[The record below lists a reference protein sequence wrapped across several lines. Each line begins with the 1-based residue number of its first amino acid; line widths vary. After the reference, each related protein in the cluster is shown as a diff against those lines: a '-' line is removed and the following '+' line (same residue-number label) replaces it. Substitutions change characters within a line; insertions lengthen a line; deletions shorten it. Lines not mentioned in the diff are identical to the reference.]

1 MSQLVLNLYDTHADS
16 QGGVIQMQK
25 DSELRIFLITA
36 DIFCQGQTNVL
47 AETQVENYMSTLAI
61 HDFN

>member
-1 MSQLVLNLYDTHADS
+1 
-16 QGGVIQMQK
+16 MQK

-47 AETQVENYMSTLAI
+47 AETQVENYRTNTVSETKP
-61 HDFN
+61 